1 MNLVHS
7 MVNVVG
13 NKYLQTYANNM
24 TIKRQ
29 DLQIRQETN
38 FKKIRRALQGTRLFK
53 DLRLAHIH
61 TYDQYVNH
69 VPVFNYEQY
78 EPYVEM
84 LSSGHQNIL
93 FKDEAE
99 YFGLSSGTSGKDSKR
114 IPYNERMISIFLKAQ
129 KRVACRLSQLEPQ
142 INFLTAPRLTF
153 GSDPY
158 LYSENGFKFGY
169 ISGILSTRI
178 PKSLSKNTFPSREI
192 LAISNWD
199 QKIDLLIQDC
209 LNHDIQVVSGIPT
222 YLISIF
228 EAVLKKTG
236 KETINEIWP
245 NLKGFI
251 YAATP
256 IKQYEERINR
266 LIGHDINY
274 YGVYA
279 ATEAAIGLPYD
290 KYQNGRQRYFLNP
303 DLLYSFT
310 GTEDNSQAIGLH
322 EIELGVPY
330 YLNIGGPN
338 GLIHYAMKD
347 VIVFDEVN
355 GDLVFEFVGRKNTG
369 MNLAAEKVSNEEILD
384 SFLKT
389 KQRSNIDLRHFFLS
403 PAETNGC
410 THYLWTL
417 FASSHS
423 EANQDLLAQILDEE
437 LQKLNLDYAYCRS
450 VGVLG
455 PTQVCIKTAE
465 SLQNYFEAHRNR
477 GQFKMKTTFET
488 AEEYLQFMKTHIEPP
503 EARVSIH

>member
-7 MVNVVG
+7 VVNVLG

-29 DLQIRQETN
+29 DMQLRQETN
-38 FKKIRRALQGTRLFK
+38 YRKMKKAMQGTRIYK

-61 TYDQYVNH
+61 SYDQFVNH
-69 VPVFNYEQY
+69 VPVFGYDQY

-84 LSSGHQNIL
+84 LASGHKNIL

-114 IPYNERMISIFLKAQ
+114 IPYNEKMISIFLRAQ
-129 KRVACRLSQLEPQ
+129 KRVASRLSQLEPQ

-169 ISGILSTRI
+169 ISGILSTRM
-178 PKSLSKNTFPSREI
+178 PKALAKNTFPSREI

-199 QKIDLLIQDC
+199 QKIELLIQDC
-209 LNHDIQVVSGIPT
+209 LQQDIQVVSGIPT

-236 KETINEIWP
+236 KKTINEIWP
-245 NLKGFI
+245 NLKVFI

-256 IKQYEERINR
+256 IKQYQDRIDR
-266 LIGHDINY
+266 LMGHELNY

-290 KYQNGRQRYFLNP
+290 KFQNGRQLYFLNP
-303 DLLYSFT
+303 DLLYTFT
-310 GTEDNSQAIGLH
+310 PTEGCNQNIGLH

-330 YLNIGGPN
+330 NINIGGPN

-347 VIVFDEVN
+347 VIVFDEIN
-355 GDLVFEFVGRKNTG
+355 GDLVFEFVGRKSTG
-369 MNLAAEKVSNEEILD
+369 MNLAAEKVSNDEILD
-384 SFLKT
+384 CFLKT
-389 KQRSNIDLRHFFLS
+389 KQRANIDLRHFFLS
-403 PAETNGC
+403 PSESNGC

-417 FASSHS
+417 FSPSH
-423 EANQDLLAQILDEE
+423 NQVDQEQLAKILEE
-437 LQKLNLDYAYCRS
+437 EMLQLNFDYADCRS

-455 PTQVCIKTAE
+455 PMRVCVKNAE
-465 SLQNYFEAHRNR
+465 SLQNYFEAHRNK

-488 AEEYLQFMKTHIEPP
+488 AEEYLQFMRTHIEPS
-503 EARVSIH
+503 ETELAIH